1 MVQSAKFLRASILL
15 TVDRECTEEL
25 EISSITGEWEQE
37 HFLVE
42 GV

>member
-1 MVQSAKFLRASILL
+1 MVTLRSKRSVLACCLL
-15 TVDRECTEEL
+15 GHGSEL
-25 EISSITGEWEQE
+25 EISSIMGEWEQE